1 MPATPL
7 VIGEAQKAAL
17 RELREKAAAN
27 PIDMPP
33 LMKRLET
40 PEGKAAHMQQMN
52 GLTIDIPLAFMVTF
66 SIETNHPCGTCRHM
80 SMSATRKGR
89 TPIPEAV
96 WMVAEEL
103 GFVGGL
109 QSCVVWPED
118 LQRGPQQRTDRA
130 IAINVVQ
137 PLAVAANVTT
147 LPTA

>member
-1 MPATPL
+1 MAGTPL
-7 VIGEAQKAAL
+7 IIGEAQKAAL
-17 RELREKAAAN
+17 RELRDNAAAN

-40 PEGKAAHMQQMN
+40 PEGKAAHMRQMN
-52 GLTIDIPLAFMVTF
+52 CQTIDVPLAFMVTF

-80 SMSATRKGR
+80 SMSATRRGR
-89 TPIPEAV
+89 TPTPEAV

-103 GFVGGL
+103 GFVG
-109 QSCVVWPED
+109 SMEACVVWPED

-137 PLAVAANVTT
+137 PLSVFATT
-147 LPTA
+147 TSA